1 MTKIEVSDFNLV
13 YKYLGLQD
21 FATKIVVTNDH
32 FQPNLRQNGCSHFS
46 SLLLNFSGKIYV
58 QLTTR
63 VHGSPRYTF

>member
-21 FATKIVVTNDH
+21 FATKNVVT

-46 SLLLNFSGKIYV
+46 STFAQFFFGKIYV